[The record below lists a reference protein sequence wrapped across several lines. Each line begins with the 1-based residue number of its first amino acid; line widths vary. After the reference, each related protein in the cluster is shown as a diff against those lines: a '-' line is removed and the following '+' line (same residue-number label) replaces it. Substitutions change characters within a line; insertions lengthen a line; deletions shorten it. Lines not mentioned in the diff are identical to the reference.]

1 MQTPKSGSK
10 TSSFGASQIISPKS
24 ITSEA
29 SHKNSPRASSCEA
42 SNKSSLRVAREVKI
56 SPRYAEPTASSCNLA
71 SRPPKEGS
79 PKVPNHRSPRS
90 LLPENKGPNRAAEL
104 ESKISLLEHD
114 LKNTKDQLFSS
125 EKSKHQAQRD
135 AAESRQLLLALSVKL
150 KQYQKQ
156 ILNQSSSTKTVDNLS
171 YLSENS
177 DDSSSLAF
185 ALNEI
190 QLLEARLEI
199 VAGPEPEPDP
209 EPSNTKLCKLEGMKS
224 ELMNST
230 KSESQAKD
238 LVHETLIQLETAK
251 KTVETLKSD
260 ECKAKENQNARALE
274 IERLRAHMNFL
285 EELVGKLEAEK
296 KRDGKSIVMDLN
308 SMKLEA
314 ERIKRESGRREAEL
328 EAGLRKSRYEIE
340 EMKGNI
346 MDKENEIQSMCEE
359 NDGLLMQLEDL
370 KTKLKDKEREC
381 VILSDEN
388 EKLKS
393 EMKEIIVKIGILT
406 EEVVKSDKKA
416 SRVFEQL
423 EAAQKANIEME
434 VEFRK
439 LKVQCDQWRKAAEV
453 AAAMVSGGS
462 NGQLVVERTE
472 SMDSSYISPDF
483 FYGDDFV
490 KKKNGKM
497 LSRISS
503 HCRCSFVP
511 LAICYPS
518 RPRPRRRREELSDA
532 GVATTGRQMQRRW
545 RRTADQW
552 RRMADQWRLV

>member
-1 MQTPKSGSK
+1 MQTPKSGCK

-24 ITSEA
+24 ITCEA

-42 SNKSSLRVAREVKI
+42 SNKSSPRVAREVKI

-79 PKVPNHRSPRS
+79 PKVPIHRSPRS
-90 LLPENKGPNRAAEL
+90 LLTESKGPTRAAEL
-104 ESKISLLEHD
+104 ESKISLLEHE

-125 EKSKHQAQRD
+125 EKSKNQAQKD

-150 KQYQKQ
+150 KQYQNQ
-156 ILNQSSSTKTVDNLS
+156 IRNQSSSTETVDNPS
-171 YLSENS
+171 CLSENS
-177 DDSSSLAF
+177 DDSFSLAF

-190 QLLEARLEI
+190 QRLEARLE
-199 VAGPEPEPDP
+199 VVTGPEPA
-209 EPSNTKLCKLEGMKS
+209 NTELCKMEGMKS

-230 KSESQAKD
+230 KSESQAKA
-238 LVHETLIQLETAK
+238 LVHETLMQLETAK

-260 ECKAKENQNARALE
+260 ECKAKENQNAGALE
-274 IERLRAHMNFL
+274 IERLTAHMNFL
-285 EELVGKLEAEK
+285 EELVSKLEAEK
-296 KRDGKSIVMDLN
+296 KRDDISIEMDLN

-346 MDKENEIQSMCEE
+346 MEKENEIQSMCEE
-359 NDGLLMQLEDL
+359 NDGLVMQLEDL
-370 KTKLKDKEREC
+370 NTKLKDKESEC
-381 VILSDEN
+381 VILADEN

-393 EMKEIIVKIGILT
+393 EMKEIMVKIGILT
-406 EEVVKSDKKA
+406 EEVDKSNKKVA
-416 SRVFEQL
+416 RVFEQL

-434 VEFRK
+434 GEFRR

-453 AAAMVSGGS
+453 AAAMVSGGY

-490 KKKNGKM
+490 KKKKNGNM
-497 LSRISS
+497 MSR
-503 HCRCSFVP
+503 F
-511 LAICYPS
+511 
-518 RPRPRRRREELSDA
+518 
-532 GVATTGRQMQRRW
+532 GVLW
-545 RRTADQW
+545 RKPHK
-552 RRMADQWRLV
+552 